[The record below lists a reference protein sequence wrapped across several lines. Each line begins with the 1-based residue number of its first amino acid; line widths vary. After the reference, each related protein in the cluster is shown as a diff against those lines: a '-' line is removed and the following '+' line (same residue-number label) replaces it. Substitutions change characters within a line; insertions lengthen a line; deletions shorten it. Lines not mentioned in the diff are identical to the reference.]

1 MQVMTVTLKLF
12 TVLKKQ
18 RFASDFVQDRIHILR
33 NQPSYPT
40 SETGFAVSAQAQDSA
55 AYINLGAEAVEFDS
69 YNLTGRLGYQFS
81 ENLSVEAQASF
92 GVIDDDIEGF
102 NVGVDNSYAA
112 FIRGALPIS
121 EQFSLFVKG
130 GYHFTQF
137 GVDGQGLDE
146 SLDLE
151 GFAFGGGVEYM
162 FDDVNGLRADVTYL
176 DSNDDNI
183 NGADLSGTA
192 ETYAITYVR
201 KF

>member
-1 MQVMTVTLKLF
+1 MKLLKIALAA
-12 TVLKKQ
+12 TAV
-18 RFASDFVQDRIHILR
+18 
-33 NQPSYPT
+33 
-40 SETGFAVSAQAQDSA
+40 TGFAVTAQAQDSA

>member
-1 MQVMTVTLKLF
+1 MLSQSYHPPFDDDEMTFKIKDENMKILKIALAVT
-12 TVLKKQ
+12 
-18 RFASDFVQDRIHILR
+18 AA
-33 NQPSYPT
+33 
-40 SETGFAVSAQAQDSA
+40 TGFAVSAQAQDSA
-55 AYINLGAEAVEFDS
+55 AYINLGGEAVEFDS

-92 GVIDDDIEGF
+92 GVIDDDIAGF

-112 FIRGALPIS
+112 YVRGSVPIS
-121 EQFSLFVKG
+121 EQFSLFAKG

-162 FDDVNGLRADVTYL
+162 FDNANGLRADVTFL

-192 ETYAITYVR
+192 ETYALTYVR

>member
-1 MQVMTVTLKLF
+1 MAMV
-12 TVLKKQ
+12 
-18 RFASDFVQDRIHILR
+18 AAAA
-33 NQPSYPT
+33 
-40 SETGFAVSAQAQDSA
+40 TGFAVSAQAQDSA

-112 FIRGALPIS
+112 YVRGALPIS
-121 EQFSLFVKG
+121 DQFSLFAKG

-146 SLDLE
+146 SLDLD

-162 FDDVNGLRADVTYL
+162 LDGVNGLRADVTFL
-176 DSNDDNI
+176 DSSDDNI

-192 ETYAITYVR
+192 QTYAITYVR